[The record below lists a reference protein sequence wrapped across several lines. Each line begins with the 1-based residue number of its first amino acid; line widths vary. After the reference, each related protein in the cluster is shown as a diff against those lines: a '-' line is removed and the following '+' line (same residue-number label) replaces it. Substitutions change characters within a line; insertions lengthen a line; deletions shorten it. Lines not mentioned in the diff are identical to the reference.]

1 MSLSHV
7 TVLAVAAVLGGCAAN
22 AVPNGLGARGL
33 KEDASLVTPVRMASG
48 SGSVTAESRY
58 GHGTVS
64 GPVRRSDRGRAEVR
78 LPGGTWLE
86 CGRSCSETLRRESVD
101 FWESRDGRH
110 SNQVDGP
117 AYLRW
122 GW

>member
-1 MSLSHV
+1 MFSSRLSV
-7 TVLAVAAVLGGCAAN
+7 VAIAALLSGCAVDA
-22 AVPNGLGARGL
+22 APSGLGAGGL
-33 KEDASLVTPVRMASG
+33 KADASIASLARMDAS
-48 SGSVTAESRY
+48 SVTAESRY

-86 CGRSCSETLRRESVD
+86 CGRNCSETLRRESVD

-110 SNQVDGP
+110 GNQIDGP